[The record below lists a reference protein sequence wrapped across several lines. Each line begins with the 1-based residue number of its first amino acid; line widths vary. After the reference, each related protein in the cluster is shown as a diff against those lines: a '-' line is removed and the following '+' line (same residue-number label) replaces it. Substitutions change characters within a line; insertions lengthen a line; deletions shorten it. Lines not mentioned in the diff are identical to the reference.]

1 MQAGQDSGILHW
13 SMFLRSNTR
22 IKDGKE
28 HRYYRVVES
37 RRLQSGKVA
46 QRQVLYLG
54 EINDSQQA
62 AWRRTLE
69 VFDEAEQRI
78 TPLSLF
84 PEDRP
89 VPADAIDSVQVKLG
103 EMKLERAR
111 PYGNCWLGCEL
122 WRQLELDRF
131 WSEKLPQGR
140 EGVAWPQV
148 LELLVVNR
156 LIEPG
161 SEFRLHRHWFDH
173 SAMDVL
179 LGQDFAVA
187 EKDRLYRC
195 LDRVLEHKQDLFV
208 HLQQRWKDLFD
219 AEFDLLLYDLTST
232 YVEGEAEQNPKAR
245 HGYSRDRRPDCKQ
258 VVIALVVTPAGFP
271 LAYEVMDGNTSD
283 KTTLRGFL
291 DTHRKP
297 VRQSAA
303 GVADGPRNSDRG
315 SAGRKCERREQE
327 MFYLVGTS
335 RAKVKQYE
343 KQWLELPWQKV
354 RESVEVKLF
363 AQDGELYVLAKSE
376 GRQAKEIAM
385 RRKKLARL
393 LRKLRAMRRSCPKRD
408 QLLMRVGAAKTDAG
422 RAFGFVKINLP
433 TAGQEVTRETFTFR
447 LDKAKL
453 KEAELRDGHYLLR
466 TNLVAE
472 DPAVLWD
479 RYMQLTQIEAAFKC
493 LKSELG
499 IRPIHHQL
507 EHRVDA
513 HILVAFLAYCLT
525 VTLKHRLRMHAPGLT
540 PRAVLEK
547 LAGDPDAGRI
557 VSDDR
562 WPPPD
567 HAALHRAG
575 SRPGAF
581 ASSPEPRIAATTASA
596 HHHVRLVSSLS
607 PTQNVVET
615 FGVPLLKTK
624 DLPASDLSNCEGSA
638 NNHFGRLRHA
648 SGMRG
653 GFNGRPS
660 SPGRRPHRHPRD
672 TRPKSFRA

>member
-1 MQAGQDSGILHW
+1 
-13 SMFLRSNTR
+13 MFLRSNTR

-28 HRYYRVVES
+28 HRYYTVVES
-37 RRLQSGKVA
+37 RRLQSGKVV
-46 QRQVLYLG
+46 QRQALYLG

-69 VFDEAEQRI
+69 VFDEDEHRF

-89 VPADAIDSVQVKLG
+89 VPADAIDSVQVKLS

-122 WRQLELDRF
+122 WRQLRLDRF
-131 WSEKLPQGR
+131 WSERLPRGR
-140 EGVAWPQV
+140 ESVAWHQV

-161 SEFRLHRHWFDH
+161 SEFRVHRQWFDH

-245 HGYSRDRRPDCKQ
+245 YGYSRDKRADCKQ
-258 VVIALVVTPAGFP
+258 VVIALIVTPAGLP
-271 LAYEVMDGNTSD
+271 LAYEVMAGNTSE

-291 DTHRKP
+291 DSIESQYGRARR
-297 VRQSAA
+297 VWLM
-303 GVADGPRNSDRG
+303 DRG
-315 SAGRKCERREQE
+315 IPTEALLQE
-327 MFYLVGTS
+327 MRTSRQETFYLVGTS
-335 RAKVKQYE
+335 RAKVQQYE
-343 KQWLELPWQKV
+343 KRWLELPWQKV

-433 TAGQEVTRETFTFR
+433 QAGQEVTRETLTFQ
-447 LDKAKL
+447 LDKARL

-479 RYMQLTQIEAAFKC
+479 RYVQLTQIEAAFKC
-493 LKSELG
+493 LKSDLG

-507 EHRVDA
+507 EHRVEA

-525 VTLKHRLRMHAPGLT
+525 VTLRHRLRIHAPGLT

-547 LAGDPDAGRI
+547 LAGLQMLDVSFPTTDGRRLIMPRYTEPDPEQALLLHHLSL
-557 VSDDR
+557 VLPQQ
-562 WPPPD
+562 PPP
-567 HAALHRAG
+567 
-575 SRPGAF
+575 
-581 ASSPEPRIAATTASA
+581 RITTS
-596 HHHVRLVSSLS
+596 
-607 PTQNVVET
+607 
-615 FGVPLLKTK
+615 
-624 DLPASDLSNCEGSA
+624 
-638 NNHFGRLRHA
+638 
-648 SGMRG
+648 
-653 GFNGRPS
+653 PS
-660 SPGRRPHRHPRD
+660 SDPFPQL
-672 TRPKSFRA
+672 KM

>member
-1 MQAGQDSGILHW
+1 
-13 SMFLRSNTR
+13 MFLRSNTR
-22 IKDGKE
+22 IKDGKA
-28 HRYYRVVES
+28 HRYYTVVES
-37 RRLQSGKVA
+37 RRLQSGKIA

-69 VFDEAEQRI
+69 VFDEEQQRY

-103 EMKLERAR
+103 EIKLDRAR

-122 WRQLELDRF
+122 WRQLQLDRF
-131 WSEKLPQGR
+131 WSGKLPQGR

-156 LIEPG
+156 LIDPG

-232 YVEGEAEQNPKAR
+232 YVEGEAEQNSKAR
-245 HGYSRDRRPDCKQ
+245 YGYSRDKRPDCKQ
-258 VVIALVVTPAGFP
+258 VVIALIVTPAGLP
-271 LAYEVMDGNTSD
+271 LAYEVMAGNTSE
-283 KTTLRGFL
+283 KATLRGFL
-291 DTHRKP
+291 DSIESLYGKARR
-297 VRQSAA
+297 VWLM
-303 GVADGPRNSDRG
+303 DRG
-315 SAGRKCERREQE
+315 IPTEDLLREMRTSRQE
-327 MFYLVGTS
+327 TFYLVGTS

-343 KQWLELPWQKV
+343 KRWLELPWQKV

-433 TAGQEVTRETFTFR
+433 QAEQEVTRETFTFR

-479 RYMQLTQIEAAFKC
+479 RYVQLTQIEAAFKC
-493 LKSELG
+493 LKSDLG

-513 HILVAFLAYCLT
+513 HILIAFLAYCLT
-525 VTLKHRLRMHAPGLT
+525 VTLRHRLRRYAPGLT

-547 LAGDPDAGRI
+547 LAGIQMLDVSFPTTDGRRLIMPRYTEPDPEQ
-557 VSDDR
+557 
-562 WPPPD
+562 
-567 HAALHRAG
+567 ALLLHHL
-575 SRPGAF
+575 SLVLPQQ
-581 ASSPEPRIAATTASA
+581 SPPRITTSAS
-596 HHHVRLVSSLS
+596 
-607 PTQNVVET
+607 P
-615 FGVPLLKTK
+615 VPFPQLK
-624 DLPASDLSNCEGSA
+624 
-638 NNHFGRLRHA
+638 
-648 SGMRG
+648 M
-653 GFNGRPS
+653 
-660 SPGRRPHRHPRD
+660 
-672 TRPKSFRA
+672 

>member
-1 MQAGQDSGILHW
+1 
-13 SMFLRSNTR
+13 MFLRSNTR
-22 IKDGKE
+22 IKDGKR
-28 HRYYRVVES
+28 HRYYTVVES

-54 EINDSQQA
+54 EINDSQQV
-62 AWRRTLE
+62 AWRKTLE
-69 VFDEAEQRI
+69 VFDEDQHRF

-89 VPADAIDSVQVKLG
+89 VPADAIDSVQVKLS

-111 PYGNCWLGCEL
+111 PYGNCWLGCDL
-122 WRQLELDRF
+122 WRQLQLDRF

-140 EGVAWPQV
+140 ESVAWPQV

-161 SEFRLHRHWFDH
+161 SEFRVHRHWFDH

-179 LGQDFAVA
+179 LGEDFAVA

-245 HGYSRDRRPDCKQ
+245 YGYSRDKRPDCKQ
-258 VVIALVVTPAGFP
+258 VLIALIVTPAGLP
-271 LAYEVMDGNTSD
+271 LAYEVMAGNTSE

-291 DTHRKP
+291 DRIESLYGKARR
-297 VRQSAA
+297 VWLM
-303 GVADGPRNSDRG
+303 DRG
-315 SAGRKCERREQE
+315 IPTEALLREMRTSRE
-327 MFYLVGTS
+327 ETFYLVGTS
-335 RAKVKQYE
+335 RAKVRQYE
-343 KQWLELPWQKV
+343 KRWLELPWQKV

-433 TAGQEVTRETFTFR
+433 QAGQEVTKEMFTFQ

-479 RYMQLTQIEAAFKC
+479 RYVQLTQIEAAFKC
-493 LKSELG
+493 LKSDLG

-525 VTLKHRLRMHAPGLT
+525 VTLRHRLRVHAHGLT

-547 LAGDPDAGRI
+547 LAGIQMLDVSFPTTDGRRLVMPRYTEPDSEQALLLHHLGL
-557 VSDDR
+557 VLPQQ
-562 WPPPD
+562 PPP
-567 HAALHRAG
+567 
-575 SRPGAF
+575 
-581 ASSPEPRIAATTASA
+581 RITTSA
-596 HHHVRLVSSLS
+596 
-607 PTQNVVET
+607 PP
-615 FGVPLLKTK
+615 VPLPPLK
-624 DLPASDLSNCEGSA
+624 
-638 NNHFGRLRHA
+638 
-648 SGMRG
+648 M
-653 GFNGRPS
+653 
-660 SPGRRPHRHPRD
+660 
-672 TRPKSFRA
+672 

>member
-1 MQAGQDSGILHW
+1 
-13 SMFLRSNTR
+13 MFLRSNRR
-22 IKDGKE
+22 IKDGKP
-28 HRYYRVVES
+28 HRYYTVVES

-69 VFDEAEQRI
+69 VFDEEQQRL

-103 EMKLERAR
+103 EIKLERAR

-122 WRQLELDRF
+122 WRQLQLDRF
-131 WSEKLPQGR
+131 WSGKLPQGR

-156 LIEPG
+156 LIDPG

-245 HGYSRDRRPDCKQ
+245 YGYSRDKRPDCKQ
-258 VVIALVVTPAGFP
+258 VVIALIVTPAGLP
-271 LAYEVMDGNTSD
+271 LAYEVMAGNTSE

-291 DTHRKP
+291 DSIESLYGKARR
-297 VRQSAA
+297 VWLM
-303 GVADGPRNSDRG
+303 DRG
-315 SAGRKCERREQE
+315 IPTEDLLREMRTSRQE
-327 MFYLVGTS
+327 TFYLVGTS

-343 KQWLELPWQKV
+343 KRWLELPWQKV

-376 GRQAKEIAM
+376 GRQGKEIAM

-433 TAGQEVTRETFTFR
+433 QAEQEVTRETFTFR
-447 LDKAKL
+447 LDKARL

-479 RYMQLTQIEAAFKC
+479 RYVQLTQIEAAFKC
-493 LKSELG
+493 LKSDLG

-507 EHRVDA
+507 EHRVEA
-513 HILVAFLAYCLT
+513 HILIAFLAYCLT
-525 VTLKHRLRMHAPGLT
+525 VTLRHRLRLHAPGLT

-547 LAGDPDAGRI
+547 LAGIQMLDVSFPTTDGRRLIMPRYTEPDPEQALLLHHLSL
-557 VSDDR
+557 VLPQQ
-562 WPPPD
+562 PPP
-567 HAALHRAG
+567 RITT
-575 SRPGAF
+575 S
-581 ASSPEPRIAATTASA
+581 ASP
-596 HHHVRLVSSLS
+596 
-607 PTQNVVET
+607 
-615 FGVPLLKTK
+615 VPFPQLK
-624 DLPASDLSNCEGSA
+624 
-638 NNHFGRLRHA
+638 
-648 SGMRG
+648 M
-653 GFNGRPS
+653 
-660 SPGRRPHRHPRD
+660 
-672 TRPKSFRA
+672 